1 MGRYRLKRRAERQQE
16 TRGRI
21 VRAAVDL
28 HCALGPARTTILAIA
43 ERAGVERP
51 TVYRHFPTLDA
62 LFRACSARHWSESP
76 PPDPEPWARIEDP
89 AARLR
94 RGLGELYA
102 HYTRHESALWNIL
115 RDLEDDPRLRK
126 FGARHLAH
134 RARARDVLAEAWR
147 PHPRN
152 RRALLAAVGHAVDFF
167 AWRSLRRQGLGD
179 AEAVE
184 RMLDLVRSAAAG

>member
-16 TRGRI
+16 TRRRI
-21 VRAAVDL
+21 VRAAIDL
-28 HCALGPARTTILAIA
+28 HCTLGPARTSILAIA
-43 ERAGVERP
+43 ARAGVERP

-62 LFRACSARHWSESP
+62 LFRACSAQHWFESP
-76 PPDPEPWARIEDP
+76 PPDPEPWARIADP

-102 HYTRHESALWNIL
+102 HYARHESALWNIL
-115 RDLEDDPRLRK
+115 RDLEDEPRLRK
-126 FGARHLAH
+126 FGARHVAH
-134 RARARDVLAEAWR
+134 GLRARDVLAEAWR
-147 PHPRN
+147 PHPRR
-152 RRALLAAVGHAVDFF
+152 RRALVAAVGHAVDFF

-184 RMLDLVRSAAAG
+184 RMLALVRDAAAA